1 MSAAPVGNA
10 ALMRAREVKAVSSSS
25 SSSSSPATTT
35 TAATVA
41 RATAC
46 KPCMVAGAVVL
57 VGLLF
62 WWVRR

>member
-10 ALMRAREVKAVSSSS
+10 ALARARQEKAAASSSA
-25 SSSSSPATTT
+25 PMPTT
-35 TAATVA
+35 ATVA
-41 RATAC
+41 RVTAC

-57 VGLLF
+57 VGLLV